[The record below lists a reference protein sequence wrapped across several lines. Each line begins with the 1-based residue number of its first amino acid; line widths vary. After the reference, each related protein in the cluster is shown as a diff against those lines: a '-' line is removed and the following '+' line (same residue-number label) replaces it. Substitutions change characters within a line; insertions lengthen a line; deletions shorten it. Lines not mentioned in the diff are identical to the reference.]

1 MMRRIDLLPASY
13 AEKRT
18 QRRNLGLALV
28 SGLVVL
34 GLLLAWWVMLAGQ
47 VADANS
53 DLEAVE
59 SRNRTLQAQIS
70 ELQRFADLQA
80 EVESKEAA
88 LTAVMAGDIAW
99 PSLMTEVAMVIPGEI
114 WLTNWA
120 ASVGDTE
127 GSSPVATESAE
138 VRLSGKPPVGRISF
152 TGKSLTMPGI
162 AKWMIRLED
171 SKAFSA
177 AFLESATEDEEE
189 GDEGAT
195 TKVITFTNTVELNEK
210 AFSMRYLRGQK

>member
-18 QRRNLGLALV
+18 QRRNLGFAVV

-34 GLLLAWWVMLAGQ
+34 GLLLVWWVTLAGQ

-53 DLEAVE
+53 DLDAAE
-59 SRNRTLQAQIS
+59 SRNRALEADIA

-88 LTAVMAGDIAW
+88 LTAIMAGDIAW
-99 PSLMTEVAMVIPGEI
+99 PSLMTEVAMVIPGEV

-120 ASVGDTE
+120 ASVGETE
-127 GSSPVATESAE
+127 GASPVATEAAE
-138 VRLSGKPPVGRISF
+138 VRVSNKAPVGRISF
-152 TGKSLTMPGI
+152 TGRALSMPGI
-162 AKWMIRLED
+162 AKWLIRLDD
-171 SKAFSA
+171 SKGFSG
-177 AFLESATEDEEE
+177 AFLESATEDDSEEL
-189 GDEGAT
+189 ASN
-195 TKVITFTNTVELNEK
+195 VIDFTNTVELNEK
-210 AFSMRYLRGQK
+210 AFSMRFLRGQK